1 MNARVQ
7 QILDSLE
14 AQETPFLKADGLDDA
29 IIGSGSYGILISD
42 SILIYDVNKV
52 IDILMTRDGMSYED
66 AVEFFEFNILDAWV
80 GDGTPMFIYTE

>member
-1 MNARVQ
+1 MNAKIQ
-7 QILDSLE
+7 QILDSVE
-14 AQETPFLKADGLDDA
+14 AQEVPCLKADDLDDA
-29 IIGSGSYGILISD
+29 IIGYGSYWDKISNPV
-42 SILIYDVNKV
+42 LIYDVNKV